1 MKKTISILITAALL
15 MSLTACENTSDN
27 RSSGISDLNP
37 VSSGNSTDSNSDS
50 SDDPQSNTE
59 STENSTDS
67 TATGTDSTQS
77 SSDSST
83 AESSTESS
91 STSESS
97 SSEKPVVSAG
107 EQGGEISGSVLV
119 LDDGRAIDLYGGG
132 YERGQ
137 NYAETLNKLKKLVGD
152 QVNVFSLVA
161 PTAVS
166 FYLPDNLA
174 NMSGSEW
181 DNIDYLNGFLDG
193 VIPVDAYSALAQHV
207 DEDIYFRTDHHWQPL
222 GAYYAAEEFAKTA
235 QVPFAPLSDYETV
248 VMEGYVGTMYGWSGE
263 NPAVRNNPDTFT
275 YYKPKNNYTV
285 TYYTQS
291 LENPYEAGMFLKS
304 VDNLSVVQWYLVF
317 FGGDGEVAHVHTDVG
332 NGRKLVIVKDSYGN
346 AFAPCLT
353 NSFEDI
359 WVVDM
364 RGFEKSV
371 SQLVKDEG
379 LTDVLFCMNS
389 FSATGDNQYGLADI
403 L

>member
-1 MKKTISILITAALL
+1 MKKTISILATAALL
-15 MSLTACENTSDN
+15 MSLTACEKTSDN

-50 SDDPQSNTE
+50 SDSMQNSSDSTPGSSEGTE
-59 STENSTDS
+59 STH
-67 TATGTDSTQS
+67 
-77 SSDSST
+77 SST
-83 AESSTESS
+83 VENSTESS

-97 SSEKPVVSAG
+97 SSGKPVVSAG

-137 NYAETLNKLKKLVGD
+137 NYAETLNQLKKLVGD
-152 QVNVFSLVA
+152 RVNVFSLVA

-166 FYLPDNLA
+166 FYLPENLA
-174 NMSGSEW
+174 YMSGSEW

-193 VIPVDAYSALAQHV
+193 VIPVDAYSALSQHV
-207 DEDIYFRTDHHWQPL
+207 DEDIYFKTDHHWQPL
-222 GAYYAAEEFAKTA
+222 GAYYAAEEFAKNA
-235 QVPFAPLSDYETV
+235 QVPFAPLSDYEAV
-248 VMEGYVGTMYGWSGE
+248 VMEGFVGTMYGYSGE

-304 VDNLSVVQWYLVF
+304 LDNLEVVQWYMVF
-317 FGGDGEVAHVHTDVG
+317 FGGDGEVAHVHTDVA

>member
-1 MKKTISILITAALL
+1 MKKVISVLVMTAVLL
-15 MSLTACENTSDN
+15 SMTACNNEQEGN
-27 RSSGISDLNP
+27 SGISAPNP
-37 VSSGNSTDSNSDS
+37 VSSGGSTENKSDSTGSSSDKSDS
-50 SDDPQSNTE
+50 SGSV
-59 STENSTDS
+59 
-67 TATGTDSTQS
+67 
-77 SSDSST
+77 
-83 AESSTESS
+83 
-91 STSESS
+91 STSESTDSAPESREES
-97 SSEKPVVSAG
+97 SQITQSTDESTSHDKPVVPTDN
-107 EQGGEISGSVLV
+107 QGGEMSGSVLV

-137 NYAETLNKLKKLVGD
+137 NYAETLSKLKQMVGD
-152 QVNVFSLVA
+152 NVNVFSLVA

-166 FYLPDNLA
+166 FYLPDDLA
-174 NMSGSEW
+174 YMSGSEW
-181 DNIDYLNGFLDG
+181 DNIDYLNGYLDG
-193 VIPVDAYSALAQHV
+193 VIPVDAYTALSRHV

-248 VMEGYVGTMYGWSGE
+248 TMEGYVGTMYGYSGD
-263 NPAVRNNPDTFT
+263 NPLVRNNPDKFT
-275 YYKPKNNYTV
+275 YYKPKNEYTV

-291 LENPYEAGMFLKS
+291 LENPYEAGMFLKTL
-304 VDNLSVVQWYLVF
+304 DNLAVVQWYLVF

-346 AFAPCLT
+346 AFAPCLA

-364 RGFEKSV
+364 RGFEKSI

-389 FSATGDNQYGLADI
+389 FSATGDNQYKLADK